1 MRNNFF
7 LFSLLFFLQIFVLN
21 KVLFYKYIVLSP
33 MLIILLLYNYQK
45 DSKESLIVSFISGLL
60 LDIFNDSLGVYI
72 VTCIIVM
79 YFRNFWVL
87 KIIGEEKTEEI
98 SIMSVYELGNFQNL
112 IYSIP
117 LIILYF
123 SILSLFESELFFSVN
138 NLLFILVSS
147 SANYVFILMFQY
159 LFFEN
164 KVRDEWR

>member
-87 KIIGEEKTEEI
+87 KIIGEEKTEDI
-98 SIMSVYELGNFQNL
+98 SIMSVYELGNFQNF
-112 IYSIP
+112 IYSFP
-117 LIILYF
+117 LIILFF

-138 NLLFILVSS
+138 NLLFILASS
-147 SANYVFILMFQY
+147 SANYVFILIFQY

>member
-45 DSKESLIVSFISGLL
+45 NSKESLIVSFISGLL

-87 KIIGEEKTEEI
+87 KIIGEEKTEDI

-112 IYSIP
+112 IYSFP
-117 LIILYF
+117 LIILFF

-138 NLLFILVSS
+138 NLLFILASS
-147 SANYVFILMFQY
+147 SANYVFILIFQY

>member
-7 LFSLLFFLQIFVLN
+7 LFSFLFFLQIFVLN

-33 MLIILLLYNYQK
+33 ILIILLLYNYQK
-45 DSKESLIVSFISGLL
+45 DSKESLIVSFVSGLL

-72 VTCIIVM
+72 VTCIVVM

-98 SIMSVYELGNFQNL
+98 SIMSVYELGPFQNL
-112 IYSIP
+112 IYSSP
-117 LIILYF
+117 LIILFF
-123 SILSLFESELFFSVN
+123 SILSLFESELFFSAN
-138 NLLFILVSS
+138 NLLFILSS
-147 SANYVFILMFQY
+147 ASANYVFILLFQY

>member
-87 KIIGEEKTEEI
+87 KIIGEEKTEDI

-112 IYSIP
+112 IYSFP
-117 LIILYF
+117 LIILFF

-138 NLLFILVSS
+138 NLLFILASS
-147 SANYVFILMFQY
+147 TANYVFILIFQY

>member
-7 LFSLLFFLQIFVLN
+7 LFSFLFFLQIFVLN

-33 MLIILLLYNYQK
+33 ILIILLLYNYQK
-45 DSKESLIVSFISGLL
+45 DSKESLIVSFVSGLL

-72 VTCIIVM
+72 VTCIVVM

-98 SIMSVYELGNFQNL
+98 SIMSVYELGAFQNL
-112 IYSIP
+112 IYSFP
-117 LIILYF
+117 LIILFF
-123 SILSLFESELFFSVN
+123 SILSLFESELFFSAN
-138 NLLFILVSS
+138 NLLFILSS
-147 SANYVFILMFQY
+147 ASANYIFILLFQY

>member
-87 KIIGEEKTEEI
+87 KIIGEEKTEDI

-112 IYSIP
+112 IYSFP
-117 LIILYF
+117 LIILFF
-123 SILSLFESELFFSVN
+123 SILSLFESELFFSIN
-138 NLLFILVSS
+138 NLLFILASS
-147 SANYVFILMFQY
+147 SANYVFILIFQY

>member
-7 LFSLLFFLQIFVLN
+7 LFSFLFFLQIFVLN

-33 MLIILLLYNYQK
+33 ILIILLLYNYQK
-45 DSKESLIVSFISGLL
+45 DSKESLIVSFVSGLL

-72 VTCIIVM
+72 VTCIVVM

-98 SIMSVYELGNFQNL
+98 SIMSVYELGAFQNL
-112 IYSIP
+112 IYSFP
-117 LIILYF
+117 LIILFF

-138 NLLFILVSS
+138 NLLFILSS
-147 SANYVFILMFQY
+147 ASANYIFILLFQY

>member
-87 KIIGEEKTEEI
+87 KIIGEEKTEDI

-112 IYSIP
+112 IYYFP
-117 LIILYF
+117 LIILFF

-138 NLLFILVSS
+138 NLLFILASS
-147 SANYVFILMFQY
+147 SANYVFILIFQY

>member
-7 LFSLLFFLQIFVLN
+7 LFSFLFFLQIFVLN

-33 MLIILLLYNYQK
+33 ILIILLLYNYQK
-45 DSKESLIVSFISGLL
+45 DSKESLIVSFVSGLL

-72 VTCIIVM
+72 VTCIVVM

-98 SIMSVYELGNFQNL
+98 SIMSVYELGAFQNL
-112 IYSIP
+112 IYSFP
-117 LIILYF
+117 LIILFF
-123 SILSLFESELFFSVN
+123 SILSLFESELFFSAN
-138 NLLFILVSS
+138 NLLFILSSS
-147 SANYVFILMFQY
+147 SANYVFILLFQY

>member
-33 MLIILLLYNYQK
+33 MLIILLLYKYRK

-112 IYSIP
+112 IYSFP
-117 LIILYF
+117 LIILFF

-138 NLLFILVSS
+138 NLLFILASS
-147 SANYVFILMFQY
+147 SANYVFILLFQY

>member
-1 MRNNFF
+1 
-7 LFSLLFFLQIFVLN
+7 
-21 KVLFYKYIVLSP
+21 

-87 KIIGEEKTEEI
+87 KIIGEEKTEDI
-98 SIMSVYELGNFQNL
+98 SIMSVYELGNLQNL
-112 IYSIP
+112 IYSFP
-117 LIILYF
+117 LIILFF

-138 NLLFILVSS
+138 NLLFILASS
-147 SANYVFILMFQY
+147 SANYVFILIFQY

>member
-1 MRNNFF
+1 
-7 LFSLLFFLQIFVLN
+7 
-21 KVLFYKYIVLSP
+21 

-87 KIIGEEKTEEI
+87 KIIGEEKTEDI

-112 IYSIP
+112 IYSFP
-117 LIILYF
+117 LIILFF

-138 NLLFILVSS
+138 NLLFILASS
-147 SANYVFILMFQY
+147 SANYVFILIFQY

>member
-112 IYSIP
+112 IYSFP
-117 LIILYF
+117 LIILFF

-138 NLLFILVSS
+138 NLLFILASS
-147 SANYVFILMFQY
+147 SANYVFILIFQY

>member
-33 MLIILLLYNYQK
+33 MLVILLLYNYQK
-45 DSKESLIVSFISGLL
+45 NSKESLIVSFISGLL

-87 KIIGEEKTEEI
+87 KIIGEEKTEDI

-112 IYSIP
+112 IYSFP
-117 LIILYF
+117 LIILFF

-138 NLLFILVSS
+138 NLLFILASS
-147 SANYVFILMFQY
+147 SANYVFILIFQY

>member
-1 MRNNFF
+1 
-7 LFSLLFFLQIFVLN
+7 
-21 KVLFYKYIVLSP
+21 

-45 DSKESLIVSFISGLL
+45 NSKESLIVSFISGLL

-87 KIIGEEKTEEI
+87 KIIGEEKTEDI

-112 IYSIP
+112 IYSFP
-117 LIILYF
+117 LIILFF

-138 NLLFILVSS
+138 NLLFILASS
-147 SANYVFILMFQY
+147 SANYVFILIFQY

>member
-7 LFSLLFFLQIFVLN
+7 LFSFLFFLQIFVLN

-33 MLIILLLYNYQK
+33 ILIILLLYNYQK
-45 DSKESLIVSFISGLL
+45 DSKESLIVSFVSGLL

-72 VTCIIVM
+72 VTCIVVM

-98 SIMSVYELGNFQNL
+98 SIMSVYELGAFQNL
-112 IYSIP
+112 IYSFP
-117 LIILYF
+117 LIILFF

-138 NLLFILVSS
+138 NLLFILSS
-147 SANYVFILMFQY
+147 ASANYVFILLFQY

>member
-45 DSKESLIVSFISGLL
+45 NSKESLIVSFISGLL

-87 KIIGEEKTEEI
+87 KIIGEEKTEDI

-112 IYSIP
+112 IYSFP

-123 SILSLFESELFFSVN
+123 SILSLFESEFFFSVN
-138 NLLFILVSS
+138 NLLFILASS
-147 SANYVFILMFQY
+147 SANYVFILIFQY

>member
-7 LFSLLFFLQIFVLN
+7 LFSILFFLQIFVLN

-87 KIIGEEKTEEI
+87 KIIGEEKTEDI

-112 IYSIP
+112 IYSFP

-123 SILSLFESELFFSVN
+123 SILSLFESEFFFSIN

-147 SANYVFILMFQY
+147 SANYVFILIFQY

>member
-112 IYSIP
+112 IYSFP

-147 SANYVFILMFQY
+147 SANYVFILILQY

>member
-7 LFSLLFFLQIFVLN
+7 LFSFLFFLQIFVLN

-33 MLIILLLYNYQK
+33 ILIILLLYNYQK
-45 DSKESLIVSFISGLL
+45 DSKESLIVSFVSGLL

-72 VTCIIVM
+72 VTCIVVM

-98 SIMSVYELGNFQNL
+98 SVISIYELGAFQNL
-112 IYSIP
+112 IYSSP
-117 LIILYF
+117 LIILFF
-123 SILSLFESELFFSVN
+123 SILSLFESELFFSAN
-138 NLLFILVSS
+138 NLLFILSS
-147 SANYVFILMFQY
+147 ASANYVFILLFQY

>member
-60 LDIFNDSLGVYI
+60 LDVFNDSLGVYI

-87 KIIGEEKTEEI
+87 KIIGEEKTEDI

-112 IYSIP
+112 IYSFP
-117 LIILYF
+117 LIILFF

-138 NLLFILVSS
+138 NLLFILASS
-147 SANYVFILMFQY
+147 SANYVFILIFQY

>member
-7 LFSLLFFLQIFVLN
+7 LFSILFFLQIFVLN

-87 KIIGEEKTEEI
+87 KIIGEEKTEDI

-112 IYSIP
+112 IYSFP
-117 LIILYF
+117 LIILFF

-138 NLLFILVSS
+138 NILFILASS
-147 SANYVFILMFQY
+147 SANYVFILIFQY

>member
-33 MLIILLLYNYQK
+33 MLIILLLYKYQK
-45 DSKESLIVSFISGLL
+45 DSKESLIVSFISGLV

-112 IYSIP
+112 IYSFP
-117 LIILYF
+117 LIILFF

-138 NLLFILVSS
+138 NLLFILASS
-147 SANYVFILMFQY
+147 SANYVFIIIFQY

>member
-87 KIIGEEKTEEI
+87 KIIGEEKTEDI

-112 IYSIP
+112 IYSFP
-117 LIILYF
+117 LIILFF

-138 NLLFILVSS
+138 NLLFILASS
-147 SANYVFILMFQY
+147 SANYVFILIFQY

>member
-7 LFSLLFFLQIFVLN
+7 LFSILFFLQIFVLN

-87 KIIGEEKTEEI
+87 KIIGEEKTEDI

-112 IYSIP
+112 IYSFP
-117 LIILYF
+117 LIILFF

-138 NLLFILVSS
+138 NLLFILASS
-147 SANYVFILMFQY
+147 SANYVFILIFQY

>member
-147 SANYVFILMFQY
+147 SANYVFILIFQY

>member
-7 LFSLLFFLQIFVLN
+7 LFSFLFFLQIFVLN

-33 MLIILLLYNYQK
+33 ILIILLLYNYQK
-45 DSKESLIVSFISGLL
+45 DSKESLIVSFVSGLL

-72 VTCIIVM
+72 VTCIVVM

-87 KIIGEEKTEEI
+87 KIIGEEKTEEF
-98 SIMSVYELGNFQNL
+98 SIMSVYELGPFQNL
-112 IYSIP
+112 IYSSP
-117 LIILYF
+117 LIILFF
-123 SILSLFESELFFSVN
+123 SILSLFESELFFSAN
-138 NLLFILVSS
+138 NLLFILSS
-147 SANYVFILMFQY
+147 ASANYVFILLFQY

>member
-7 LFSLLFFLQIFVLN
+7 LFSFLFFLQIFVLN

-33 MLIILLLYNYQK
+33 ILIILLLYNYQK
-45 DSKESLIVSFISGLL
+45 DSKESLIVSFVSGLL

-72 VTCIIVM
+72 VTCIVVM

-98 SIMSVYELGNFQNL
+98 SIMSVYELGAFQNL
-112 IYSIP
+112 IYSFP
-117 LIILYF
+117 LIILFF
-123 SILSLFESELFFSVN
+123 SILSLFESELFFSAN
-138 NLLFILVSS
+138 NLLFILSS
-147 SANYVFILMFQY
+147 ASANYVFILLFQY